1 MKKYLLAVPCYNCE
15 KQIVRVINEVEK
27 LNYIK
32 ELKVIFVDNRSEDF
46 TLENIKKKINTNSN
60 FSVVQNNENYGLGGS
75 HKIIFSYAI
84 EQSYDYV
91 IILHGDNQARTNE
104 IDLLININNKIN
116 IDAILG
122 SRFMR
127 KSKLIGYSKIRT
139 YGNFFL
145 NTIYTIF
152 FKKIVKDLGSGL
164 NLYNVDTLKKIDFLK
179 FDDGF
184 TFNMD
189 MLIFMIRNKLNFKYI
204 PITWVETDQ
213 VSNAKAVDVGFKT
226 LKKIFINKYKGLNK
240 NYFFKKI
247 K

>member
-1 MKKYLLAVPCYNCE
+1 MKKYLLAIPCYNCE
-15 KQIVRVINEVEK
+15 KQIIRVIDEIEK

-32 ELKVIFVDNRSEDF
+32 ELKVIFVDNRSKDS
-46 TLENIKKKINTNSN
+46 TLENIKSKINTNSN
-60 FSVVQNNENYGLGGS
+60 FSLLQNNENYGLGGS
-75 HKIIFSYAI
+75 HKIIFNYAI
-84 EQSYDYV
+84 EQSYEYV
-91 IILHGDNQARTNE
+91 IILHGDNQAKTNE
-104 IDLLININNKIN
+104 VDLFININNKIN

-127 KSKLIGYSKIRT
+127 QSKLIGYSKVRT

-145 NTIYTIF
+145 NIIYTIF
-152 FKKIVKDLGSGL
+152 FRKIVKDLGSGL
-164 NLYNVDTLKKIDFLK
+164 NLYNVNTLKKIDFLN

-189 MLIFMIRNKLNFKYI
+189 MLIFMIKKKINFKYI
-204 PITWVETDQ
+204 PMTWVETDQ
-213 VSNAKAVDVGFKT
+213 VSNAKAIDVGLKT
-226 LKKIFINKYKGLNK
+226 LKKIFIKRYKSLGK

>member
-152 FKKIVKDLGSGL
+152 FRKIVKDLGSGL

-213 VSNAKAVDVGFKT
+213 VSNAKAIDVGLKT
-226 LKKIFINKYKGLNK
+226 LKKIFIKRYKSLGK